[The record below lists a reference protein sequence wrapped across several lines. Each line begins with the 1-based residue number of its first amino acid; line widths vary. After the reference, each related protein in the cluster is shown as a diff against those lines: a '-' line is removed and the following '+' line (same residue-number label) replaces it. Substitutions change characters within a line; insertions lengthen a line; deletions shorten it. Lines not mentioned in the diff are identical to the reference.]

1 VDDPPSKKQ
10 KCNEGKPQK
19 KSYDNTKKFQSK
31 WATKVPW
38 AEGVVS
44 KDGMIILMKCKV
56 CSLIEKKGKIMGYKW
71 DTLTKHQGCQIA
83 SKDMPSLGVKKGGE
97 YIAKEYAH
105 LKNMKLYAK
114 RGSKSVLIQVNKPIG
129 EGNRKVV

>member
-19 KSYDNTKKFQSK
+19 KLYDNTKKFQSK
-31 WATKVPW
+31 WAIKVPW

-56 CSLIEKKGKIMGYKW
+56 YSLIEKKGKIMGYKW

-83 SKDMPSLGVKKGGE
+83 SKDMPSLGVKKGGK
-97 YIAKEYAH
+97 YIVKDYA
-105 LKNMKLYAK
+105 
-114 RGSKSVLIQVNKPIG
+114 
-129 EGNRKVV
+129 